1 MSSSLLDS
9 SPKVGWPTGGVILDI
24 DLSKMEVNS
33 LNSSFLRLNNY
44 CQSCRGYNKTIFNPY
59 IHFYFKMVFL
69 TFTIFKINFMNSL
82 FLFKK
87 ILLLFLVFLLFSCA
101 SRKDLVYYQDIDTL
115 TQKEKS
121 NSYEI
126 KIQPDDLLMIIVSA
140 EDPEIAIPF
149 NLNTVSIP
157 SSTNS
162 ALGTGQQTNQLYLVD
177 ANGYIEFPVLGK
189 LKVSGLTRSEVLQL
203 LNGKIASYIK
213 KPIINLR
220 IMNFKVSVQGEVTVP
235 GTYTVPSER
244 ITLIEALSMAKD
256 LTIYGKRN
264 NILIIRE
271 IDGVKSYNRI
281 DITKADFINSPF
293 YYLAQNDVV
302 YVEPNKNKINGAA
315 VGPNT
320 GVLISI
326 TSLVITLIT
335 LIITT
340 TK

>member
-1 MSSSLLDS
+1 
-9 SPKVGWPTGGVILDI
+9 
-24 DLSKMEVNS
+24 
-33 LNSSFLRLNNY
+33 
-44 CQSCRGYNKTIFNPY
+44 
-59 IHFYFKMVFL
+59 
-69 TFTIFKINFMNSL
+69 MNSL
-82 FLFKK
+82 FLLKK

-177 ANGYIEFPVLGK
+177 ANGYIEFPVLGR